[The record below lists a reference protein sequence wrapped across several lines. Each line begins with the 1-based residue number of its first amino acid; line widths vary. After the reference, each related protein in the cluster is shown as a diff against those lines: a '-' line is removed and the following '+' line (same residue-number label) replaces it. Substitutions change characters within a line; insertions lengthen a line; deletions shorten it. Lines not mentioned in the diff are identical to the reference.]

1 MYLLTMYN
9 FLAFLNISRHTPLA
23 VFYTYLLLR
32 LGCTYRRQYQI
43 EPTID
48 LRGSVYKKS
57 YYRFTPIKLSK
68 SKSTRCV
75 GYNNPL
81 CHQVWAV
88 KQSLCRCKNMW
99 TFSLNRDRIKNVIG
113 FILIKSWRCGCW
125 SIYTAFQFQS
135 A

>member
-1 MYLLTMYN
+1 MYN
-9 FLAFLNISRHTPLA
+9 ILAFLNISRHTPLA
-23 VFYTYLLLR
+23 VFYTYLLLH

-68 SKSTRCV
+68 NKSTKCV

-81 CHQVWAV
+81 CHQVWTV
-88 KQSLCRCKNMW
+88 KPSNNRYVDVKIVW

-113 FILIKSWRCGCW
+113 FILIKSWWCGCW
-125 SIYTAFQFQS
+125 SIYTTFQFQS